1 MALKKC
7 KECGNEVSTEAE
19 SCPKCGAVLKKKIGC
34 LGFAGVVILIFFIF
48 YVMEP
53 NDDDINKSITSSNSN
68 PSVSQPKT
76 KPEIKVFNEFQTI
89 RVGHT
94 LYCVRRSWWSNRL
107 SDNQFIN
114 QEPDAKFLFV
124 ELTVRNNDKKARSIA
139 PFTLIDEKGA
149 EYETSNK
156 AWAVEGSIGALTSLN
171 PNVQKQ
177 GFIVFDVP
185 TGHRYKLKVS
195 GGYWSNVYALIR
207 LSLSPY

>member
-1 MALKKC
+1 M
-7 KECGNEVSTEAE
+7 
-19 SCPKCGAVLKKKIGC
+19 KIGC
-34 LGFAGVVILIFFIF
+34 LGIAGVVILLFLISSL
-48 YVMEP
+48 MEP
-53 NDDDINKSITSSNSN
+53 KDDDINKSITEEIVKAYHDYRESVKDDGLNKSTTSSSSN

-76 KPEIKVFNEFQTI
+76 KPKIKVFMELE
-89 RVGHT
+89 RVHIG
-94 LYCVRRSWWSNRL
+94 YISYVVRRSWWSNRF

-156 AWAVEGSIGALTSLN
+156 AWAVEGSIGVLTSLN
-171 PNVQKQ
+171 PNIKKQ

-185 TGHRYKLKVS
+185 TEHRYKLKVS
-195 GGYWSNVYALIR
+195 GGYWSSEDAFVQLFPKA
-207 LSLSPY
+207 SK